1 MSIFLLVSIGSICAE
16 NVTADADLQSTDDE
30 SVDMIAE
37 ETSDPGVVATQD
49 KINTTVETDQK
60 EYKFSEDDD
69 KNISLEV
76 KDNESQA
83 LTISEGNLT
92 VSEGTKSLNFTYNN
106 SKIALTDNFAVGAH
120 NITINYLGD
129 SNYNSSSTNI
139 LLKIFGEKSLELND
153 TIVINGNDIEIPV
166 KVFDGVDYLNVTKE
180 DFGSLTLTY
189 TNATG
194 NRTSEEINNFN
205 VEDGKIKFNFQDLNK
220 LIAATITVNY
230 TNGTNIN
237 GTTSIKF
244 ATRVNASDV
253 KIHENA
259 DKNITVSI
267 LFNDKNLTIA
277 KNDLKVLENGK
288 DIAFEYNNSIIK
300 ITSLA
305 KGVHTLTIVYKGNET
320 YYTSNKTITVK
331 VWGNQSFNPDKTA
344 NLDSDNNVNI
354 TLNLSD
360 GADPVN
366 VTVANVNL
374 TLVYKVGNA
383 TYNKTI
389 SGISL
394 LDDKQT
400 IRFNVE
406 DISFDTAYINIKYV
420 AETNLTATTTLKVG
434 TNISIPNSM
443 NEAGGKV
450 INFTVTVQSVNG
462 TVINVTVNNTKIY
475 KDGKEVKFAYNNSVA
490 ILSDTFT
497 FGVYNITVKYL
508 GTDTYSE
515 VAKSFILAVY
525 GINTTSKKDMN
536 STLKGEIKLNIVN
549 GAETVNITADDLTLN
564 LTYKNGNDTITIPI
578 KSKVIK
584 NGTLIFTVENG
595 NFTSSI
601 LNIKYN
607 NTEVNV
613 TIDRKYN
620 IKVEA
625 INNVVEYQ
633 SGKLTYKIIDIDTNE
648 GIANKTVN
656 LEYKITTSSIS
667 ISGVSGSGITIIST
681 ISNTT
686 NENGIVTFDNNKMNP
701 QGWGFME
708 VGNHT
713 VTIKSNAFNK
723 TNGTSQ
729 NIIIDKANI
738 KIVIDP
744 FKEYWGTS
752 KKVKITVT
760 NAKSG
765 NPVAGTIL
773 KLYLP
778 KTSGVNYYVQTNSD
792 GIGEIGVS
800 GLVSGDYELTVSN
813 NDTKNINGKSAKT
826 TVSILKKPIQINVQ
840 VGTMYYNTGST
851 ATVKITDKATGK
863 ALAGVY
869 FLVQFDKNSEKTY
882 LFQTNNKGQISFSD
896 SLDVGKHTIVVAGA
910 DTRYDGKTVTK
921 SFTVKKASAKI
932 KAPKVTDY
940 YKGVKYFTVKLVNSK
955 NNKIIYAA
963 KLNIK
968 VYVTKN
974 KYYNYNGKT
983 GANGQIR
990 LLLDSLK
997 PGKYKVEVS
1006 GDDNKNFAAKMV
1018 TSKIVI
1024 KKAPTKLTPK
1034 KLTAKKG
1041 AKKYFQVKVTNKKTK
1056 KVIKGVK
1063 VKIKVYTGKKAK
1075 TYKAKTN
1082 AKGIAKILTNKLKVG
1097 KHKVIVT
1104 SANKYCVAKKAK
1116 STIKIKK

>member
-1 MSIFLLVSIGSICAE
+1 MSIFLLVSIGSVCAE

-194 NRTSEEINNFN
+194 NRTSEEINTFN

-331 VWGNQSFNPDKTA
+331 VWGNQTFNPDKTA
-344 NLDSDNNVNI
+344 NLDSDKYVNI
-354 TLNLSD
+354 TLNLND

-366 VTVANVNL
+366 VNVSNVNL
-374 TLVYKVGNA
+374 TLFYKVGNA

-394 LDDKQT
+394 LDDNQT
-400 IRFNVE
+400 IRFTVSE
-406 DISFDTAYINIKYV
+406 TFDTAYINIKYV

-434 TNISIPNSM
+434 TNISIPDSM

-450 INFTVTVQSVNG
+450 INFTVIVKSVDG

-475 KDGKEVKFAYNNSVA
+475 KDGKEIKFAYNNSVA
-490 ILSDTFT
+490 TLSDTFT

-515 VAKSFILAVY
+515 VAKSFILTVY
-525 GINTTSKKDMN
+525 GINATSSVNVN
-536 STLKGEIKLNIVN
+536 STKKGQEKINITIVN
-549 GAETVNITADDLTLN
+549 GNETVNFTKDDLKLN
-564 LTYKNGNDTITIPI
+564 VTIKNGNDTE
-578 KSKVIK
+578 VINIVSWNLT
-584 NGTLIFTVENG
+584 NGTITFELENA
-595 NFTSSI
+595 NFTTAT

-607 NTEVNV
+607 DTEFNV
-613 TIDRKYN
+613 TLNRIYN
-620 IKVEA
+620 AKIEVLND
-625 INNVVEYQ
+625 INEFKDGDFTFKLVDVDDNTTI
-633 SGKLTYKIIDIDTNE
+633 SGK
-648 GIANKTVN
+648 
-656 LEYKITTSSIS
+656 KITMYILYGTIRTGQSTNTNSEGVASFKNANLYVFDQTLTSHPLEVGKYTVELNTDGDVKSAKL
-667 ISGVSGSGITIIST
+667 
-681 ISNTT
+681 TT
-686 NENGIVTFDNNKMNP
+686 NL
-701 QGWGFME
+701 
-708 VGNHT
+708 
-713 VTIKSNAFNK
+713 TI
-723 TNGTSQ
+723 T
-729 NIIIDKANI
+729 KANI

-752 KKVKITVT
+752 KKIRITVT
-760 NAKSG
+760 YAKSG
-765 NPVAGTIL
+765 NPVVGAVL
-773 KLYLP
+773 KLYMP
-778 KTSGVNYYVQTNSD
+778 KTSGVNYYVQTNGS

-813 NDTKNINGKSAKT
+813 NDTKNINEKSAKT

-963 KLNIK
+963 KMNIK
-968 VYVTKN
+968 IFVTKN

-990 LLLDSLK
+990 LILDSLK

-1075 TYKAKTN
+1075 TYKVKTN